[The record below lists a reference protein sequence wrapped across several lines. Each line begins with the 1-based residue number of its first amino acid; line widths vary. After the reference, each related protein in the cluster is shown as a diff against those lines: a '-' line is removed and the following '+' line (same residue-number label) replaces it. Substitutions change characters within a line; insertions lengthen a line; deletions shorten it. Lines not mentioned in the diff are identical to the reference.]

1 MIRIAFALCAL
12 AGAFV
17 LNACCCATG
26 EPAPPPLRPLPD
38 FAPMPAAPQVIYE
51 K

>member
-1 MIRIAFALCAL
+1 MIRIALALCAL

-17 LNACCCATG
+17 LNACCATG
-26 EPAPPPLRPLPD
+26 EPAPPRLRPLPE